1 MDSSVRRLR
10 ALLLRH
16 RRAYLTGFALSLVS
30 IGFSLANPWVLR
42 LAVDG
47 IRTGAAPHQLAML
60 ALAYLGVAVAGG
72 AVRFFWRLRL
82 LGAARTIE
90 YELRN
95 AYFAHLQ
102 RLPVGFFQ
110 HARTGDLMARA
121 TNDLTAVGRL
131 VGVGVMYGFH
141 TVVMFAAA
149 GVFMVAIDAPLALL
163 VLAVLPLVSVVFLVL
178 GRRVHHHSE
187 QLQAQFSTL
196 SALAQ
201 ENFSG
206 IRVVK
211 AFAQEQAQL
220 QTFAAAGREY
230 VARALRLARTSGAV
244 WPAMTL
250 ILGLAAA
257 LVLWQGG
264 VAVVA
269 GRITLGQMVQFFGY
283 LMMLSWPM
291 IALGWVANIAQQ
303 GLASMRRIDEIL
315 SLRPA
320 IASPPA
326 ARVPPVR
333 RGAVEFRGV
342 TFAYDGRAPVLR
354 DVSLVIPA
362 GATVAIVGPTGAGKS
377 TLVSLIPRLWDVT
390 AGAVLVDG
398 LDVRAWD
405 LQALRRQIGFV
416 PQEPFLFS
424 DTLEENLAFGL
435 GDDAPERDGA
445 GTGAA
450 PDGGVVASGTV
461 PARRTVSASDGAR
474 SGRGAPG
481 HDGLAAGAAGSDGM
495 HTDGARV
502 RQAAAVAGLAGEI
515 AGFPHGYA
523 TPVGERGVTL
533 SGGQKQRATLARAL
547 ARDPT
552 ILILDDALSSVDAAT
567 EEQILRGL
575 RAVAAGRTTVIVS
588 HRISTVRHADLIVVL
603 DGGAIVEQGTHEH
616 LLARGGLYA
625 DLYQRQLLR
634 EALDAEDGAADG
646 DLAAATG
653 PASAAAP
660 AAADD
665 APPDAASS
673 DRGQT

>member
-16 RRAYLTGFALSLVS
+16 RRAYLAGFALSLVS
-30 IGFSLANPWVLR
+30 IGLSLANPWVLR

-47 IRTGAAPHQLAML
+47 IRAGASPHRLAAL
-60 ALAYLGVAVAGG
+60 ALAYVGVAVAGG

-95 AYFAHLQ
+95 DYFAHLQ

-110 HARTGDLMARA
+110 RARTGDLMARA

-149 GVFMVAIDAPLALL
+149 GVFMVAIDAPLALM
-163 VLAVLPLVSVVFLVL
+163 VLAVLPLVSLVFLVL

-187 QLQAQFSTL
+187 QVQAQFSTL

-220 QTFAAAGREY
+220 ETFAAAGREY

-264 VAVVA
+264 AAVVA

-320 IASPPA
+320 IATPPA
-326 ARVPPVR
+326 ARVPSDR
-333 RGAVEFRGV
+333 RGAIEFRGV
-342 TFAYDGRAPVLR
+342 TFAYDGRTPVLR
-354 DVSLVIPA
+354 DVSLTIPA
-362 GATVAIVGPTGAGKS
+362 GATVAVVGPTGAGKS
-377 TLVSLIPRLWDVT
+377 TLVALIPRLWDVT

-405 LQALRRQIGFV
+405 LHALRRQIGFV

-435 GDDAPERDGA
+435 D
-445 GTGAA
+445 
-450 PDGGVVASGTV
+450 
-461 PARRTVSASDGAR
+461 
-474 SGRGAPG
+474 
-481 HDGLAAGAAGSDGM
+481 GAAGPGGPR
-495 HTDGARV
+495 TDSKRV
-502 RQAAAVAGLAGEI
+502 RQAAAIAGLAGEI

-533 SGGQKQRATLARAL
+533 SGGQKQRAALARAL
-547 ARDPT
+547 ARDPA
-552 ILILDDALSSVDAAT
+552 ILVLDDALSNVDTAT
-567 EEQILRGL
+567 EEQILREL
-575 RAVAAGRTTVIVS
+575 RAFAAGRTTVIVS
-588 HRISTVRHADLIVVL
+588 HRISTIRHADLIVVL
-603 DGGAIVEQGTHEH
+603 DRGAIVEQGTHEH
-616 LLARGGLYA
+616 LVARGGLYA

-634 EALDAEDGAADG
+634 DALEAEDGGAGRARGAGEDGAAG
-646 DLAAATG
+646 KEGAVG
-653 PASAAAP
+653 AAP
-660 AAADD
+660 AGRAASG
-665 APPDAASS
+665 AGTDAAPQGPAPSARDPS
-673 DRGQT
+673 